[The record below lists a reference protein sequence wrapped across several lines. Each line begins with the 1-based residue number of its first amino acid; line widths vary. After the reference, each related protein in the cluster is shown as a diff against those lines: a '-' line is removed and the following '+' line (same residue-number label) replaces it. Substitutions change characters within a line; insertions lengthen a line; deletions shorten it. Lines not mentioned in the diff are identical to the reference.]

1 MMLRLL
7 DLVMAAVAVSL
18 VAATAIITCLAV
30 FFRYVLN
37 AALPWPEEVAGYLLV
52 WISFAGA
59 YVGLR
64 RGSHISFG
72 ALVDAMPPQSAL
84 AVRVAVDLMLAGL
97 FLFILIYSV
106 SMIQLLGGDRLVS
119 VEIPQWVFM
128 LSMPIFATG
137 ALLHLAAKWWSAWR
151 GARR

>member
-1 MMLRLL
+1 MLRLL
-7 DLVMAAVAVSL
+7 DLVMGAVAVVL

-72 ALVDAMPPQSAL
+72 ALVDKMPSQSAL
-84 AVRVAVDLMLAGL
+84 AVRAAVDLMLAAL
-97 FLFILIYSV
+97 FLFLLIYSV
-106 SMIQLLGGDRLVS
+106 RMIQTLGSDRLVS
-119 VEIPQWVFM
+119 AEIPQWVFM
-128 LSMPIFATG
+128 LSMPVFAAC
-137 ALLHLAAKWWSAWR
+137 ALLHLAAKWWSRWR
-151 GARR
+151 GELR